1 MPLSEAA
8 AVAASS
14 ATGGALPV
22 SYIVCIIIIAIEV
35 IIIAVLISYLLWQPK
50 PQDDMRP
57 PSDVQVNYR
66 LVFLILHF

>member
-8 AVAASS
+8 AVAAGS